1 MTIAKKIIDQPEQ
14 WVGDTHIYELD
25 VAFGGYGC
33 VAVSV
38 HGADHGQWQNG
49 GTEIV
54 GCTERGNIPGS
65 VVRALFQSY
74 VIMSHSDALAAIGIT
89 VEEVL

>member
-1 MTIAKKIIDQPEQ
+1 MIAKKIIDQPDQ

-25 VAFGGYGC
+25 VAYKGFGC

-38 HGADHGQWQNG
+38 HTIEYGQWQNG
-49 GTEIV
+49 GTEVV
-54 GCTERGNIPGS
+54 GCDERGNIPGS
-65 VVRALFQSY
+65 AVRALFQSY
-74 VIMSHSDALAAIGIT
+74 VIMSHAEALAAIGIT